1 MLGLGPAL
9 DRTPHVEHRASV
21 GRAPDGVEV
30 GFDNL
35 WDLAPEKREAQDQLA
50 QCLTIKPSGAAA
62 EESIEVIWD

>member
-30 GFDNL
+30 GFDDL
-35 WDLAPEKREAQDQLA
+35 WDLVPEKRDAQDQLA
-50 QCLTIKPSGAAA
+50 KFVTIKSSGAAA
-62 EESIEVIWD
+62 QESIEVIWD